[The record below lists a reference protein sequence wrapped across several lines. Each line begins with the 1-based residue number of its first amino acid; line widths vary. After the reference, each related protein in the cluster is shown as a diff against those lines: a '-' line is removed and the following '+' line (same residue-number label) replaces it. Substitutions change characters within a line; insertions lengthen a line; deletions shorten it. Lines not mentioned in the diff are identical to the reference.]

1 MANLRELRQKRTKLG
16 ADARALMEGAQE
28 ASRDMTAEE
37 ETEFDR
43 LLGER
48 DKIDK
53 QIEREEK
60 LREGDGHDPT
70 VRDEP
75 PPQGREDSQNG
86 GDVAARAWRSY
97 LLGGRQAL
105 DAEQAR
111 ALNMGNDPEGGFL
124 VAPQRFVTDLIQ
136 EVDDMVAIRRL
147 ATVQQLSQA
156 ESLGVPALDTDLN
169 DAEWTSEIG
178 TGSQDDSLRFGK
190 RELNPHPLAKRVKL
204 SRTLLRRAAM
214 DPEAIVRQRMSYKFG
229 VTEEKAYMTGDGN
242 QKPLG
247 LFTASSDG
255 ISTSRDVDVTTD
267 GTNVA
272 SGAADDLIDAKYM
285 LKAAYHRRARWLFH
299 RNAIRDIRKLKDDQ
313 GQYLWQPG
321 LAADRPDTI
330 LDLPFTLSE
339 FTPSDFSDN
348 SYIGLLGDFSFYWI
362 ADALSM
368 EVQRLV
374 ELYAESN
381 QVGFI
386 GRLET
391 DGMPVLEEPFVRL
404 QSNDTSS

>member
-60 LREGDGHDPT
+60 LREGDEHDPT

-75 PPQGREDSQNG
+75 PQGREGGQDG

-267 GTNVA
+267 GTNVT

-348 SYIGLLGDFSFYWI
+348 SYIGLLGDFTFYWI